1 MFGETNLINKTNME
15 LKENKN
21 IINQKADKRGSVV
34 IRTKK
39 HYCKMIYDYI
49 KDNHIY
55 KKLIASEYM

>member
-1 MFGETNLINKTNME
+1 ME

-39 HYCKMIYDYI
+39 HCCKMIYDYI